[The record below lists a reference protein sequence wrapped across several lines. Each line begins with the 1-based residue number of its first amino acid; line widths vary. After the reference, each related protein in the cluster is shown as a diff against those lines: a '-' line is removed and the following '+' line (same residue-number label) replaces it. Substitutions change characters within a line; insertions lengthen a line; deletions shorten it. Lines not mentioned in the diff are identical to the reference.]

1 MAENVGKDS
10 TEVMV
15 PSCFRGLPVLLVE
28 HDVTSLTSLSSV
40 LELFSY
46 NVTSVEM
53 ARRAL
58 SMIEEEPKR
67 FKLIITNIEMPDID
81 TDSFLNS
88 LFETGIP
95 LMLMSSEM
103 TTAKASEFLAR
114 GASLCLE
121 KPVSV
126 TDIKYLWQ
134 HTIDK
139 EEGEAKIANQ
149 PEKTVKD
156 PTKNVETLVKNP
168 QTHCTEADRKGK
180 KVMSEENVKKKYLED
195 GQVEAFRRIVRMQ
208 RPGQSSLLGKRPIIS
223 NVPRKRCGIWNAEL
237 HMKFTAALCALGE
250 KNATPKSILK
260 IMNVSNLT
268 QRQVASHLQKFKAQ
282 VQRLSE
288 TTPRTEWKTTE
299 KTFKY
304 PSNYEYPFKAS
315 NLTQSLIASNS
326 SWYALAL
333 KNSKPEL
340 PKQSTSSSLKK
351 CSKIPSSSPSSSP
364 PSPSPSPSPSSADET
379 TKGKFEFCL
388 GGKVNL
394 NKLPLF
400 TEMMKNKPSFQF
412 CSSPQDTTTS
422 VPPPMAVNTN
432 VSAPCDPIPS
442 DTSYNPCHVLETGT
456 NQTGLVSAGANQ
468 NPYIPEV
475 GPQQAGLVTPEENC
489 YVPNV
494 DVFPSISDY
503 VLDNDFS
510 QMGLDPSDATFNP
523 SAYQALPGDD
533 YVLQT
538 DVNQMDSVP
547 WVESFLLSDDMI
559 PGLVSCEESYLPP
572 DNMMPPET
580 YINQTGLGP
589 CEEMYVPDLED
600 MFPSA
605 TIYHPESA
613 MASMDSALNTTP
625 TVQDCSVTQAEGSA
639 SPHQNFSDIT
649 QFLNLSDIDEVEGVL
664 PVEEIQDLDEFLGL
678 VDKFMMDNDAP

>member
-364 PSPSPSPSPSSADET
+364 PS
-379 TKGKFEFCL
+379 L
-388 GGKVNL
+388 
-394 NKLPLF
+394 
-400 TEMMKNKPSFQF
+400 
-412 CSSPQDTTTS
+412 
-422 VPPPMAVNTN
+422 PPPMAVNTN